1 MDYNVSV
8 SGGMSAKM
16 KKLCRVAF
24 GFATDAPR
32 SGAGCFTSSI
42 SRRLLA
48 GIAYIE
54 GVVSGGR

>member
-16 KKLCRVAF
+16 KRLCRVAF
-24 GFATDAPR
+24 GFANDAPR
-32 SGAGCFTSSI
+32 PGAGCFTSSI
-42 SRRLLA
+42 SSSLLA